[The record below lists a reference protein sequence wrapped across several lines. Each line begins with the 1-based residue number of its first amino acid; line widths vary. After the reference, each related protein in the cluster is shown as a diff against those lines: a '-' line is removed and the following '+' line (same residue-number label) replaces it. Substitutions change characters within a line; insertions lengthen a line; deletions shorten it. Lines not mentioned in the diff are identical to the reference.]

1 MLCYEHVSVDGRSNT
16 FHIITI
22 EDESNMEKVCCTTL
36 PASLPLAWTRAD
48 RGLFLG
54 MVEDAVQLTSTISTL
69 GSMVYTRALLTRL
82 ERRQEIYPDHMGEY
96 MYPPKH
102 SSTTVC
108 PRCRHSRGVITAR
121 GPWRW
126 GRARRRLRARKRP
139 PAAAGAGV
147 ARASGPVRQR
157 RRSPQRV
164 GKVAGWLPEAVQESR
179 PTQVETK

>member
-1 MLCYEHVSVDGRSNT
+1 
-16 FHIITI
+16 
-22 EDESNMEKVCCTTL
+22 MEKVCCTTL

-54 MVEDAVQLTSTISTL
+54 MVEDAVQLTTSTIATL

-108 PRCRHSRGVITAR
+108 PRCRHSRGVITTRGAR
-121 GPWRW
+121 G
-126 GRARRRLRARKRP
+126 GGDEHGGACARAR

-157 RRSPQRV
+157 RRAPQRV